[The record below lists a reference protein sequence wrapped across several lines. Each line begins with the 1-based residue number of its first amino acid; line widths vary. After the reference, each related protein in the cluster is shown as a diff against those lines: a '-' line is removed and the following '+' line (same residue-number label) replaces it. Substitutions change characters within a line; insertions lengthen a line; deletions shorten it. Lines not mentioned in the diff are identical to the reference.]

1 MFILNAMGCNSG
13 KKFTFIDFETA
24 NRQRSSICSVGISVF
39 ENGLEIDSFYSLV
52 KPEPFKIEIQCQSVN
67 GVTYA
72 DVSNAPSLEDV
83 FPKIK
88 GYLKTYV
95 IAHNAE
101 FDMDCLSTWLFER
114 KMAFP
119 DFKYLCTKKI
129 SAILGEPS
137 NSLDEL
143 CSFYGIKICKIHNAL
158 CDARAC
164 GELFFKLLPKLG
176 DEKLNDISTEFGT
189 RVYKEIEQSE
199 RIISRHFFDGGP
211 LVEVEKVA
219 ETKNDLPYQEV
230 DSIDFSKN
238 FVVTGEFLNFK
249 RKELEDKIKAR
260 GGKLQS
266 MPTAKTSYII
276 IGGIASD
283 GWANGNYGRKIEAA
297 LELPNVIFVR
307 ESDFL
312 KFV

>member
-1 MFILNAMGCNSG
+1 MNYNKES
-13 KKFTFIDFETA
+13 KFTFIDFEVA
-24 NRQRSSICSVGISVF
+24 NRLRSSICSVGISVF
-39 ENGLEIDSFYSLV
+39 ENGAEVDSFYSLIR
-52 KPEPFKIEIQCQSVN
+52 PEPFKIELQYQKVHGI
-67 GVTYA
+67 TYA
-72 DVSNAPSLEDV
+72 DVANAPSFEDV
-83 FPKIK
+83 FPQIK
-88 GYLKTYV
+88 PFLKTYV
-95 IAHNAE
+95 VAHNAE

-119 DFKYLCTKKI
+119 DFKYVCTKKI
-129 SAILGEPS
+129 ADILGEPS
-137 NSLDEL
+137 NSLEEL
-143 CSFYGIKICKIHNAL
+143 CSIYGIEVCQIHNAL

-176 DEKLNDISTEFGT
+176 NGKLNDISAEFGT
-189 RVYKEIEQSE
+189 RVYKEFEQSE
-199 RIISRHFFDGGP
+199 RIISRHFFDGVP
-211 LVEVEKVA
+211 LVEVEDA
-219 ETKNDLPYQEV
+219 EETKNDLPYQAV

-249 RKELEDKIKAR
+249 RRELEAKIKAR

-266 MPTAKTSYII
+266 MPNSKTAYII

-297 LELPNVIFVR
+297 LELPNVTFVR

-312 KFV
+312 KFI

>member
-1 MFILNAMGCNSG
+1 MNYNKESE
-13 KKFTFIDFETA
+13 FTFIDFETA

-39 ENGLEIDSFYSLV
+39 GNGAEVDSFYSLV
-52 KPEPFKIEIQCQSVN
+52 RPEPFKIELQYQKVHGI
-67 GVTYA
+67 TYA
-72 DVSNAPSLEDV
+72 DVSNAPSFEDV

-88 GYLKTYV
+88 RFLKTYV
-95 IAHNAE
+95 VAHNAE
-101 FDMDCLSTWLFER
+101 FDMDCLSTWLFAR

-119 DFKYLCTKKI
+119 DFKYVCTKKI
-129 SAILGEPS
+129 ADMLGEPS

-143 CSFYGIKICKIHNAL
+143 CSIYGIEICKIHNAL

-176 DEKLNDISTEFGT
+176 SDKLNDISAEFGT
-189 RVYKEIEQSE
+189 RVYKEFEQSE
-199 RIISRHFFDGGP
+199 RIISRHFFDGVP
-211 LVEVEKVA
+211 LVEVEDVE
-219 ETKNDLPYQEV
+219 ETKNDLPYQAV

-249 RKELEDKIKAR
+249 RKELEAKIKAR

-266 MPTAKTSYII
+266 MPNSKTAYIV

-312 KFV
+312 KFI

>member
-1 MFILNAMGCNSG
+1 MSAY
-13 KKFTFIDFETA
+13 TFIDFEIA

-39 ENGLEIDSFYSLV
+39 ENGSEVDSFYSLV
-52 KPEPFKIEIQCQSVN
+52 RPELFKIEMQYQKVHGI
-67 GVTYA
+67 TYA
-72 DVSNAPSLEDV
+72 DVANAPSFEDV
-83 FPKIK
+83 FPQIK
-88 GYLKTYV
+88 PFLKTYV
-95 IAHNAE
+95 VAHNAE

-129 SAILGEPS
+129 SDMLGDSS

-143 CSFYGIKICKIHNAL
+143 CSIYGIEICKIHNAL

-199 RIISRHFFDGGP
+199 RIISRHFFDGEP
-211 LVEVEKVA
+211 LVEVEEVS

-249 RKELEDKIKAR
+249 RKELEDKIKAL

-283 GWANGNYGRKIEAA
+283 GWASGNYGRKIEKA
-297 LELPNVIFVR
+297 LTLPNIVFIS
-307 ESDFL
+307 ESEFI
-312 KFV
+312 KHI

>member
-1 MFILNAMGCNSG
+1 MNYS
-13 KKFTFIDFETA
+13 KDSKFTFIDFETA

-52 KPEPFKIEIQCQSVN
+52 RPEPFKIELHYQKVHGI
-67 GVTYA
+67 TYA
-72 DVSNAPSLEDV
+72 DVSNAPLFEEIYPV
-83 FPKIK
+83 VKE
-88 GYLKTYV
+88 YLKTYV
-95 IAHNAE
+95 VAHNAE

-114 KMAFP
+114 QMAFP
-119 DFKYLCTKKI
+119 DFKYLCTKEI
-129 SAILGEPS
+129 SDILGEPS

-143 CSFYGIKICKIHNAL
+143 CSIYGIEICKIHNAL

-176 DEKLNDISTEFGT
+176 DEKLDDISAEFGT
-189 RVYKEIEQSE
+189 RVYKEFEQSE
-199 RIISRHFFDGGP
+199 RIISRHFFDSEP
-211 LVEVEKVA
+211 LVEVEDVE
-219 ETKNDLPYQEV
+219 ETKNDLPYQTV

-297 LELPNVIFVR
+297 LKLPNVIFVR

-312 KFV
+312 KFI